1 MALGRLAAPGALP
14 GSMAALV
21 AAYRAS
27 PQWRELAP
35 GSRKDYDK
43 SLNPLAER
51 YGKLPVAGM
60 PRQFVFKPQAE
71 YSTMPAFTPHDPPQ
85 PILDAKGCQ
94 VILQTPRRANG
105 MLNVLR
111 LLLAWAVNQ
120 GGWVKT
126 NVAVRPGR
134 LETGPGHQMWK
145 PADLAALMAS
155 AGEPMRRAAM
165 PAVCTG
171 QRKGDCLAML
181 RTARTGGTLDV
192 VQAKTGTALQIPEH
206 PDLTLVLDAA
216 PATPG
221 ITLLTRDDGAAWKQD
236 HFNAAFAKAVK
247 KAGLVGLTFHGLR
260 KTASGILAEAG
271 ATDAEIDSILGHVD
285 PKMTLLHRRQANQR
299 TLGKTAMGKPAG
311 RRNRED

>member
-1 MALGRLAAPGALP
+1 MALGRPAAPGALP

-51 YGKLPVAGM
+51 YGKLPMAGM

-145 PADLAALMAS
+145 PADLAALWRRPGSRYAGPRCWPSAPAS
-155 AGEPMRRAAM
+155 ARAIAWQCFARREPGARLTWCKPRRA
-165 PAVCTG
+165 P
-171 QRKGDCLAML
+171 RY
-181 RTARTGGTLDV
+181 RYPSTL
-192 VQAKTGTALQIPEH
+192 T
-206 PDLTLVLDAA
+206 
-216 PATPG
+216 
-221 ITLLTRDDGAAWKQD
+221 
-236 HFNAAFAKAVK
+236 
-247 KAGLVGLTFHGLR
+247 
-260 KTASGILAEAG
+260 
-271 ATDAEIDSILGHVD
+271 
-285 PKMTLLHRRQANQR
+285 
-299 TLGKTAMGKPAG
+299 
-311 RRNRED
+311 